1 VPARHPVFRFDL
13 GSNGKSAHVQ
23 HEAKQ
28 PPSGRSEKKT
38 NCIKTRNMQ
47 RPVQNHSP
55 MERRNVARR
64 ADLSVRLSAIDIE
77 NYALCR

>member
-1 VPARHPVFRFDL
+1 
-13 GSNGKSAHVQ
+13 
-23 HEAKQ
+23 
-28 PPSGRSEKKT
+28 
-38 NCIKTRNMQ
+38 MQ